1 MFNFSM
7 GVQEIPEYDESLF
20 YQRPERIKFRGK
32 LEPMDI
38 KVFDPY
44 RQVVSKH
51 SKPPC
56 LTNNGGCSHLC
67 LSAPIPKG
75 YRCSCPSG
83 NSLMLFD
90 RKMKYFQGCFFTE
103 K

>member
-1 MFNFSM
+1 M

-67 LSAPIPKG
+67 LSAPIPQG

-90 RKMKYFQGCFFTE
+90 RQMKSME
-103 K
+103 